1 MWILVA
7 SWLVC
12 GRKIGFDYCM
22 QFLWLHNAHMHTWRA
37 RMYTHA
43 LLYSGV
49 VGTTP
54 WIVHH
59 TCARLALQIET
70 ASQGTQRKLW
80 SGKPKRCKRLLPGQA
95 LMRRAMDRSL
105 EDRLQLRLGQ
115 TRALQASGL
124 AGKIWPIGILA
135 WEYNPLRNHSVPLHG
150 LNYSLSEEESV
161 IGNDHIWSLSEE
173 ESISAGASE
182 DADEDVRISWAHRV
196 KGLRHTCDLV
206 HISTFLASFH
216 FSRASRCHVST
227 YSKAIILMA
236 LMFSC
241 QTVKFTKQ
249 FVCMYIPVDSGW
261 QKNWWSGAVDPRSVQ
276 A

>member
-1 MWILVA
+1 
-7 SWLVC
+7 
-12 GRKIGFDYCM
+12 
-22 QFLWLHNAHMHTWRA
+22 MHTWRA
-37 RMYTHA
+37 IMYTHA

-59 TCARLALQIET
+59 TCARLALHIET

-135 WEYNPLRNHSVPLHG
+135 CLLLLG
-150 LNYSLSEEESV
+150 L
-161 IGNDHIWSLSEE
+161 
-173 ESISAGASE
+173 
-182 DADEDVRISWAHRV
+182 
-196 KGLRHTCDLV
+196 CCCLV
-206 HISTFLASFH
+206 TLATVQLMLWPIIFLTAF
-216 FSRASRCHVST
+216 RTVSGC
-227 YSKAIILMA
+227 MA
-236 LMFSC
+236 CVLAPF
-241 QTVKFTKQ
+241 
-249 FVCMYIPVDSGW
+249 
-261 QKNWWSGAVDPRSVQ
+261 A
-276 A
+276 